1 MNKAFEFE
9 LVIISTIIVI
19 IIIIVA
25 TSHTMSHYYK
35 NTEQIKKDRFQEKV
49 KWEVIHSAVVLV
61 ASDGNKLETT
71 WEMRQ
76 RYSGRSL
83 GERLHVALL
92 CKC

>member
-49 KWEVIHSAVVLV
+49 K
-61 ASDGNKLETT
+61 
-71 WEMRQ
+71 
-76 RYSGRSL
+76 
-83 GERLHVALL
+83 
-92 CKC
+92 